1 MSFSEKTI
9 RTLEFDKVCAMLADC
24 AETEGACA
32 MAQNLRPSADRVTV
46 RRRLD
51 RTTDARRLA
60 DAMRDLLDIASVLR
74 TARTLTDYSTGNHPF
89 DTVLD
94 EVFARLL
101 PDRRL
106 EERIT
111 HAILSEDMMAD
122 EASPTLADI
131 RRKIRNE
138 NARIREVLQKMI
150 SGSPKYLQENIVTM
164 RGGRYVIPVKAECKN
179 EVKGLI
185 HDTSSTGA
193 TIFVE
198 PMAVVDANNEI
209 RLLQTREER
218 EVSASLP
225 SCRRWSA
232 IRRMRSG

>member
-60 DAMRDLLDIASVLR
+60 DAKGAPSFGKIRDISSACERAEKGAVLSMRDLLDIASVLR

-122 EASPTLADI
+122 EASPRWRTSA
-131 RRKIRNE
+131 
-138 NARIREVLQKMI
+138 ARSATRTPA
-150 SGSPKYLQENIVTM
+150 SA
-164 RGGRYVIPVKAECKN
+164 RCCK
-179 EVKGLI
+179 K
-185 HDTSSTGA
+185 
-193 TIFVE
+193 
-198 PMAVVDANNEI
+198 
-209 RLLQTREER
+209 
-218 EVSASLP
+218 
-225 SCRRWSA
+225 
-232 IRRMRSG
+232 

>member
-60 DAMRDLLDIASVLR
+60 DAKGAPSFGKIRDISSACERAEKGAVLSMRDLLDIASVLR

-122 EASPTLADI
+122 EASPTQ
-131 RRKIRNE
+131 
-138 NARIREVLQKMI
+138 RER
-150 SGSPKYLQENIVTM
+150 PHP
-164 RGGRYVIPVKAECKN
+164 R
-179 EVKGLI
+179 
-185 HDTSSTGA
+185 GA
-193 TIFVE
+193 TKDDLRQSQVPAGE
-198 PMAVVDANNEI
+198 HRDHAWRAV
-209 RLLQTREER
+209 
-218 EVSASLP
+218 
-225 SCRRWSA
+225 CH
-232 IRRMRSG
+232 SGQGGVQE